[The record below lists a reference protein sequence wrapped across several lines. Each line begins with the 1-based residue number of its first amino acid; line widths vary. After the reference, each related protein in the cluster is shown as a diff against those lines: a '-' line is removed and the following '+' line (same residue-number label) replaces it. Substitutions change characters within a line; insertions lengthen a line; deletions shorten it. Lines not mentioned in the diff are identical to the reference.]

1 MEVFASNEH
10 ALLPGFEAEA
20 VAHFQEKLLKVIKQR
35 VFEIGLAHSL
45 LGAEAE
51 DLEDVGIAD
60 DLSGL
65 EGFCTCVGD
74 GRELGFFFG
83 KSAALVNRGLR
94 SGGGVR
100 GRTSCPGCTRS
111 RRSGAGFRQ
120 GEG

>member
-51 DLEDVGIAD
+51 ELEDVGIAD

-74 GRELGFFFG
+74 GRELGFFW
-83 KSAALVNRGLR
+83 K
-94 SGGGVR
+94 VR
-100 GRTSCPGCTRS
+100 YARKKRLAIW
-111 RRSGAGFRQ
+111 RRSSRTDQ
-120 GEG
+120 LPRMHSIS

>member
-51 DLEDVGIAD
+51 ELEDVGIAD

-74 GRELGFFFG
+74 GRELGFFLE
-83 KSAALVNRGLR
+83 SPLR
-94 SGGGVR
+94 S
-100 GRTSCPGCTRS
+100 
-111 RRSGAGFRQ
+111 
-120 GEG
+120 